1 LETITSPS
9 EASPSGNDEPI
20 TPAVAIRHF
29 LTLDGDAARGWIKDC
44 TQHLPVDELL
54 PLLKDESERYLNS
67 DPQVAQRLAEAL
79 IAAGEA
85 ADRPEYR
92 ALGLM
97 AMGDVFGVLGR
108 YEESVAAV
116 DTSAAIYQSLGD
128 EIGWARTRKE
138 WLRSSY
144 HLGRGEAALAVAEQA
159 RDILARHQVWR
170 RTAVIDY
177 CIGDVCAQLGKFA
190 EALSHYDRAQMMFD
204 SLGEAAELQA
214 ARQRSNKAILLTE
227 LGDFQ
232 TALQLYEEIRPVY
245 LRHNQT
251 LSALRQEHN
260 VAHVHAAQ
268 GHYTRALR
276 TCAAVLAAFE
286 QVGLEI
292 EAVFVAIDMIECY
305 LNLNRNHEA
314 RELAEETIARA
325 ERCGAQTE
333 AARAQFFCALA
344 HAQVGDTERAAE
356 LLDAA
361 ARSFASTGL
370 STQVALATLER
381 ATFNLADAEWSLAL
395 DGAERAGELFAE
407 RGLTIRHAQADLVR
421 ARASF
426 ALGDSETATHL
437 ARAALATSD
446 AHDIRWLAH
455 KGHHLLGDIARSR
468 GDLDAALAAYDDAVV
483 SIEQMQSAL
492 AIELRTHF
500 LADKLRIYEDAI
512 AVCLQRSQPE
522 RAFAYLE
529 RAKSRALVDY
539 LASNIE
545 VQIKGREDADAA
557 MLETLSRLREEH
569 NWFYNRLY
577 GYGFGGDQGGPSL
590 TDDALRAAIADRER
604 QIARILDRLA
614 LDRTE
619 GLGVAVM
626 PAEQFMPPTLD
637 AGTILLE
644 YYLTPDDATVF
655 VVSSAGLAVVPL
667 TVRPSEIRRLLH
679 QWQLNLTAA
688 GRMVADGMPL
698 DGLGRNARGILGT
711 LYRALFAPVATHLTG
726 HERLIVVPYGPMHA
740 VPFHALYDGERYL
753 IESMEVSVSPSSSL
767 LRLDSERPRT
777 VSRSAL
783 VVAYSDGGRLP
794 AVREEA
800 EAVAALLPGECFSEA
815 AATRDALA
823 SAAPRHRILH
833 LAAHGEARLDNPTF
847 AHLKLADGQLS
858 MVDIFNLPLRGALV
872 TLSACETGRSVVAG
886 GDELIGLSRGF
897 LYAGAATLV
906 QSLWRVEDGST
917 ARLMRHFYGGIRA
930 GVATG
935 VALREAQRA
944 LLATSGAHP
953 FYWAPFQL
961 VGDRGDV

>member
-1 LETITSPS
+1 METITSPLKVS
-9 EASPSGNDEPI
+9 ASGNDC
-20 TPAVAIRHF
+20 TPVTAVRHF
-29 LTLDGDAARGWIKDC
+29 LTLDGDAARGWIEEC
-44 TQHLPVDELL
+44 TQRLPVDEFL
-54 PLLKDESERYLNS
+54 PLLKDESERHLNS
-67 DPQVAQRLAEAL
+67 DPRVARRLAEAL
-79 IAAGEA
+79 MFAGEA

-116 DTSAAIYQSLGD
+116 DEAAALYQSLGD

-159 RDILARHQVWR
+159 RDILARHRVWR
-170 RTAVIDY
+170 RAAVIDY
-177 CIGDVCAQLGKFA
+177 CIGDVCAQLGKFT
-190 EALSHYDRAQMMFD
+190 EALSHYDRAQSVFD
-204 SLGEAAELQA
+204 SLGAAAELQA

-227 LGDFQ
+227 LGEFP
-232 TALQLYEEIRPVY
+232 TALRLYEEIRPVY

-286 QVGLEI
+286 QAGLEI

-305 LNLNRNHEA
+305 LNLNRNQEA

-325 ERCGAQTE
+325 EHCGAQTE

-344 HAQVGDTERAAE
+344 HAQLGDTEQAAA

-361 ARSFASTGL
+361 ARAFASTGL

-381 ATFNLADAEWSLAL
+381 ATFNLADAQWSLAL
-395 DGAERAGELFAE
+395 DGAEQAGALFAE
-407 RGLTIRHAQADLVR
+407 RGLTIRQAQADLVR

-426 ALGDSETATHL
+426 ALGDSEIATHL
-437 ARAALATSD
+437 AHAALATSD
-446 AHDIRWLAH
+446 ARDIRWLAH
-455 KGHHLLGDIARSR
+455 TGHHLLGDIARSR
-468 GDLDAALAAYDDAVV
+468 GDLDAALVAYDDAIV

-500 LADKLRIYEDAI
+500 LADKLRVYEDAI
-512 AVCLQRSQPE
+512 AVCLRREQPE

-545 VQIKGREDADAA
+545 VQIKGHENADEAL
-557 MLETLSRLREEH
+557 LETLARLREEH

-577 GYGFGGDQGGPSL
+577 GYGFSGDQGGPSQS
-590 TDDALRAAIADRER
+590 DDALRAAIADRER

-619 GLGVAVM
+619 GLGVAVA
-626 PAEQFMPPTLD
+626 PAEQFLPPTLD

-644 YYLTPDDATVF
+644 YYLTSDDVIVF
-655 VVSSAGLAVVPL
+655 VASSAGLAVVSL
-667 TVRPSEIRRLLH
+667 AVRPSEIRRLLH
-679 QWQLNLTAA
+679 QWQLNLAAA
-688 GRMVADGMPL
+688 GRMVASGMPL
-698 DGLGRNARGILGT
+698 DGLGRNARGILGA
-711 LYRALFAPVATHLTG
+711 LYRALLAPVATHLAE
-726 HERLIVVPYGPMHA
+726 HARLIVVPYGPLHA
-740 VPFHALYDGERYL
+740 VPFHALHDGERYV
-753 IESMEVSVSPSSSL
+753 IEVMAVSVSPSSSL
-767 LRLDSERPRT
+767 LRLGTERPRPAA
-777 VSRSAL
+777 RSAL
-783 VVAYSDGGRLP
+783 VVSYSDGGRLP
-794 AVREEA
+794 AVRDEA
-800 EAVAALLPGECFSEA
+800 EAVAALIPGECFSEA
-815 AATRDALA
+815 AATRGALA

-858 MVDIFNLPLRGALV
+858 MVDIFNLPLQGALV

-930 GVATG
+930 GSAAG

-944 LLATSGAHP
+944 LLAESGAHP
-953 FYWAPFQL
+953 FSWAPFQL
-961 VGDRGDV
+961 VGDWGYV